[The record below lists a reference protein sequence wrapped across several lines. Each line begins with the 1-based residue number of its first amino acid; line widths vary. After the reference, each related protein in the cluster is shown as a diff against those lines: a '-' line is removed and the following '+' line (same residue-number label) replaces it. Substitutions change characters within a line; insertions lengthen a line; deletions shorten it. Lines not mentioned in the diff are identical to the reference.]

1 MRRRVYHV
9 YILASHSRRLY
20 IGVTNNLVR
29 RIWEHR
35 AKLIRGFSAKYRTT
49 SLVFFETTSH
59 AMGAIAREK
68 ELKGWRREKKI
79 ALIERDNPAW
89 RDLAANW
96 YD

>member
-59 AMGAIAREK
+59 ARGAIAREK